1 MSVATTTPDT
11 VTAGM
16 RMRWAWSDMQV
27 IAWRNLLRFVRI
39 PSLFVFSIVQ
49 PIMFVLLFKLV
60 FGGVISQLP
69 VDYVNFLMPGIF
81 VQTAIFGST
90 QTGIGISEDLA
101 SGILDR
107 FRSLPMSRSGVL
119 TGRTAADIV
128 RNVVVVF
135 LMVAVGYLLGF
146 SFDFGPWHA
155 LEAVIL
161 TVLVGFSFSWV
172 SAWIGLS
179 LQDTETVQAAS
190 FTWIFPLTFI
200 SSALVPI
207 FGMPSWLQT
216 IARLNPVTVWANTVR
231 WLTNGYVYV
240 KNPTTGAIEQLLPP
254 GGENGARLVIKS
266 LLWIAIILSIFVP
279 LAVRK
284 YRRLT

>member
-1 MSVATTTPDT
+1 MSVVATAADPHTI
-11 VTAGM
+11 TAGM
-16 RMRWAWSDMQV
+16 RMRWAWADMKV

-39 PSLFVFSIVQ
+39 PALFVFSIVQ
-49 PIMFVLLFKLV
+49 PIMFVLLFRYV
-60 FGGVISQLP
+60 FGGVISDLP
-69 VDYVNFLMPGIF
+69 GVPYVNFLMPGIF

-119 TGRTAADIV
+119 TGRTAADVV
-128 RNVVVVF
+128 RNFVVVF
-135 LMVAVGYLLGF
+135 LMIGVGYLVGF
-146 SFDFGPWHA
+146 SFDFGLWHA
-155 LEAVIL
+155 IVAVL
-161 TVLVGFSFSWV
+161 LAVLIGFCFSWV

-179 LQDTETVQAAS
+179 LKDSETVQAAS

-207 FGMPSWLQT
+207 VGMPPVLQT
-216 IARLNPVTVWANTVR
+216 IARINPVTVWANTVR

-240 KNPTTGAIEQLLPP
+240 NGQQALPP
-254 GGENGARLVIKS
+254 DGENGTRLVVKS
-266 LLWIAIILSIFVP
+266 LVWIAVILAIFIP

-284 YRRLT
+284 YRKLT

>member
-1 MSVATTTPDT
+1 MSVAIPTG
-11 VTAGM
+11 AGA
-16 RMRWAWSDMQV
+16 RIRWAWADMQV

-49 PIMFVLLFKLV
+49 PIMFVLLFRYV

-69 VDYVNFLMPGIF
+69 GVDYVNFLMPGIF

-128 RNVVVVF
+128 RNVVVVV
-135 LMVAVGYLLGF
+135 LMIAVGYLVGF
-146 SFDFGPWHA
+146 SFNFGLWHA
-155 LEAVIL
+155 IEAVIL

-172 SAWIGLS
+172 SAWIGLT

-207 FGMPSWLQT
+207 FGMPAILQT

-231 WLTNGYVYV
+231 WLTNGYVYG
-240 KNPTTGAIEQLLPP
+240 PDGTQLLPP
-254 GGENGARLVIKS
+254 VGENGARLVVKS
-266 LLWIAIILSIFVP
+266 LVWIAVILSIFVP

-284 YRRLT
+284 YRKLT